1 MRVLVAIIC
10 FALSLGGCSRPPQ
23 VVYVKPLPDK
33 WPSQPRSSPPEF
45 KKARLARSQP
55 VTSRKETTPVKQ
67 NHPISQAPASEKS
80 VPPLPPKMPEQRHAV
95 AVDSS
100 SSKAEPHLNAKFAL
114 AKEKARREGVESL
127 TSKDIDGLSLEQ
139 IKELR
144 GY

>member
-1 MRVLVAIIC
+1 
-10 FALSLGGCSRPPQ
+10 
-23 VVYVKPLPDK
+23 
-33 WPSQPRSSPPEF
+33 
-45 KKARLARSQP
+45 
-55 VTSRKETTPVKQ
+55 
-67 NHPISQAPASEKS
+67 
-80 VPPLPPKMPEQRHAV
+80 MPEQRHAV